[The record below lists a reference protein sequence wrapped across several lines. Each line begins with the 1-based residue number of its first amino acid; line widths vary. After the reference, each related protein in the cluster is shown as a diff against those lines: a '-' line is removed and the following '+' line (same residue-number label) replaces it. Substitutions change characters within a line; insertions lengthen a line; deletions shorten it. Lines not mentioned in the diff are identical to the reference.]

1 MAGHI
6 SLLQSTASCNRNP
19 HERCDVFVVTVGE
32 KGKKHVSLILSG
44 WLGQEIIMLIYD
56 TGLASLSV
64 WQSRHRGIAQEIGRA
79 HV

>member
-6 SLLQSTASCNRNP
+6 SLLQSMASCNRNP

-44 WLGQEIIMLIYD
+44 WLGQETILLIYD
-56 TGLASLSV
+56 TWVLLLSLSG
-64 WQSRHRGIAQEIGRA
+64 SNDIAA
-79 HV
+79 